1 MSFHA
6 ARRPIA
12 GNIAVLRRRNRGV
25 DGVVGDWVH
34 HLDAATNDYFI
45 ARARALMKRV
55 GVA

>member
-1 MSFHA
+1 MSFHS

-45 ARARALMKRV
+45 ARARAVMKRV